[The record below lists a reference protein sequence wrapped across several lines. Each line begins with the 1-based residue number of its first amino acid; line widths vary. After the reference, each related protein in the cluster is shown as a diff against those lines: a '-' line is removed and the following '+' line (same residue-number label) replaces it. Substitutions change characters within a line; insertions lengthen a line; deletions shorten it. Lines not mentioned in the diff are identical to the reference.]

1 MPVFLSFLV
10 CIGASC
16 HVSIPSRVAFPGL
29 SACQRQGMMLAPSWE
44 AAHPGEHIAA
54 IRCTFG
60 ERPQT
65 ANQV

>member
-29 SACQRQGMMLAPSWE
+29 AAFQRQGMMLAPSWE
-44 AAHPGEHIAA
+44 AVHVAA
-54 IRCTFG
+54 IRCTLG

-65 ANQV
+65 DDQA